1 MPNANYSYLSAARIN
16 GIMQGLQD
24 PRLLPQQLIW
34 LGRVASVPT
43 LDEEIMARYVGTIT
57 VSDIIAD
64 DAKAV
69 VYDQGQFRYETTK
82 IPNIKHGI
90 GMNQSMLNQLRRL
103 QMQYAGPR
111 DLGIFTDWENRTI
124 QAINLG
130 INQRIESLLVGMM
143 IDNYDYDRLGI
154 KLSGITWGMPSDL
167 KVTPSVAW
175 DSTSATPVTDINTI
189 LRIARTRYG
198 QNFNRVTMST
208 QAFMYLVQTTEF
220 QNQAKIFGFG
230 LAGVPGPTLNIQSD
244 STLRELFRK
253 MIGGMEVEFYDARY
267 FVQDT
272 TGTILSY
279 PFLPITKVILSNT
292 ADDNNPAVMDW
303 ANGIVAESVVGAA
316 TGMLSVKGTTEQYGP
331 YSYATAPPD
340 LNPPSVTYWGVK
352 RGFPRKHVLQS
363 TAVLTVGTFVDTITN
378 AVPFTGT

>member
-1 MPNANYSYLSAARIN
+1 MPANYSFLSAARIN

-24 PRLLPQQLIW
+24 PRLLPQELVFSSRIPT
-34 LGRVASVPT
+34 VPT
-43 LDEEIMARYVGTIT
+43 LDEEIMARFVGTIT

-90 GMNQSMLNQLRRL
+90 GMTQAMLNQLRRL
-103 QMQYAGPR
+103 QNQYAGPR
-111 DLGIFTDWENRTI
+111 DMGIFTDWENRTI
-124 QAINLG
+124 QAILLG
-130 INQRIESLLVGMM
+130 INQRIESLLIGML
-143 IDNYDYDRLGI
+143 IDNYDYDRMGI

-175 DSTSATPVTDINTI
+175 DSTSATPITDINTV

-208 QAFMYLVQTTEF
+208 QTFMYLVQTTEF
-220 QNQAKIFGFG
+220 QNQAKIWGFG
-230 LAGVPGPTLNIQSD
+230 LAGVPAPTLNLQPD
-244 STLRELFRK
+244 AALRDMLSR
-253 MIGGMEVEFYDARY
+253 MLGGMQIEFYDARY

-272 TGTILSY
+272 TGTIVSY
-279 PFLPITKVILSNT
+279 PFLPIQKVLLTNSG
-292 ADDNNPAVMDW
+292 DDNNASVWDW
-303 ANGIVAESVVGAA
+303 ANGIVSESVVGNA
-316 TGMLSVKGTTEQYGP
+316 TGMLSMRGTTEQYGP
-331 YSYATAPPD
+331 FSYATAPAD
-340 LNPPSVTYWGVK
+340 LNSPNITYWGVK
-352 RGFPRKHVLQS
+352 RGFPRKHRLQAS
-363 TAVLTVGTFVDTITN
+363 AVLTVGTFVDTISN